1 MPYDVFDLVYLIGFI
16 ASSLIRAYWLKR
28 TPHWWRSREK
38 VAADREKTEDR
49 QLMLLTTLGM
59 IVVPFL
65 YLFTT
70 RLDFADYS
78 LSSTASLVAGSLGAA
93 LFLQALWLL
102 WRSHADLAGSF
113 SPGIQIKKNHVLVTK
128 GVYERVRHPMY
139 AAHLL
144 WAVAQLLL
152 LQNWIAGPSFLV
164 ASTPLYVVRIPREEM
179 MLDQFG
185 DEYRRY
191 VERTGRVLPIWGGI
205 SPPGVDSEGIY
216 RIIGERYMIFI
227 SCNEH
232 DGFRQDKARYGSRSR
247 IERI

>member
-1 MPYDVFDLVYLIGFI
+1 MLDDVFDLAYLIGFV
-16 ASSLIRAYWLKR
+16 AASLIRAYWLKR

-38 VAADREKTEDR
+38 VERDRELKQDR
-49 QLMLLTTLGM
+49 PLMLLTTLGM

-70 RLDFADYS
+70 RLDFADYT
-78 LSSTASLVAGSLGAA
+78 LPARASLVAGSLGAA

-113 SPGIQIKKNHVLVTK
+113 SPGLSIRKGHRLVTE
-128 GVYERVRHPMY
+128 GVYENIRHPMY

-152 LQNWIAGPSFLV
+152 LQNWVAGPAFLV
-164 ASTPLYVVRIPREEM
+164 ASVPLYVARIPREEEM

-185 DEYRRY
+185 EEYRRY
-191 VERTGRVLPIWGGI
+191 LERTGRVVP
-205 SPPGVDSEGIY
+205 
-216 RIIGERYMIFI
+216 
-227 SCNEH
+227 H
-232 DGFRQDKARYGSRSR
+232 
-247 IERI
+247 